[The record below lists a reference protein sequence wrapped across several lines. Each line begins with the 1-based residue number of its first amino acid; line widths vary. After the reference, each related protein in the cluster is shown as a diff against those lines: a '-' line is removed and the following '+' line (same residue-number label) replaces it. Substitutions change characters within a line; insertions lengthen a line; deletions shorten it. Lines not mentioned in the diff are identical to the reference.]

1 MKGGRDEMILK
12 EMSAAALVKIIHK
25 QYLKLWD
32 FKRRAPKESEQYMG
46 QLFPLRRVICGI

>member
-1 MKGGRDEMILK
+1 MILK

-46 QLFPLRRVICGI
+46 QLFPLRRLICGI